1 MEEMLKQEIK
11 SEIKEKITG
20 IDNKLKVY
28 FDEHNAQCKK
38 EFLAYE
44 AHFKDNMSKMNL
56 YI

>member
-11 SEIKEKITG
+11 AEIKDKVTA

-28 FDEHNAQCKK
+28 FDEHNGQCKR

-44 AHFKDNMSKMNL
+44 SHFKDNMSKMNL